1 MSRMTCLSI
10 SFCANNLMFIA
21 QAAEFGLSKHRW
33 PETSE
38 RETEKIRSG
47 SLVHLLF
54 LIAASGF
61 CWRRLVMKYPRQP
74 VRQSGHLQNRA
85 QQDQTFS

>member
-38 RETEKIRSG
+38 RQKEFGRDHSSTCSS
-47 SLVHLLF
+47 SLLL
-54 LIAASGF
+54 
-61 CWRRLVMKYPRQP
+61 P
-74 VRQSGHLQNRA
+74 VFVGADS
-85 QQDQTFS
+85 